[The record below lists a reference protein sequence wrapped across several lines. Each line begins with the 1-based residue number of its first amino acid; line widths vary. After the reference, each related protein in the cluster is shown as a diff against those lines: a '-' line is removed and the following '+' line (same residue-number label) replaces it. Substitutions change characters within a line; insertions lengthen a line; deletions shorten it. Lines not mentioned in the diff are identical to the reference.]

1 MYDGG
6 NALRWNFEVESYVIQ
21 WVVQIE
27 EDMHRLRV
35 VKDHMPSW
43 GVVDKEMC
51 YYQLVLRLQKGRN
64 VN

>member
-1 MYDGG
+1 M
-6 NALRWNFEVESYVIQ
+6 NFEVESYVVQ

-27 EDMHRLRV
+27 EDMHGLRA
-35 VKDHMPSW
+35 VKDHMPFW
-43 GVVDKEMC
+43 GVDNKEMC